1 MIDFRR
7 SASEPEAVVHERLIY
22 LFRSYNVQMFS
33 PASAAAMMSP
43 GDVASRIGPN
53 ILLAI
58 NYTAGSG
65 ILRKTI
71 SNQILWGNIDENEA
85 NSGISVS
92 RVRINVQRL
101 GKRTR
106 QYT

>member
-1 MIDFRR
+1 
-7 SASEPEAVVHERLIY
+7 
-22 LFRSYNVQMFS
+22 
-33 PASAAAMMSP
+33 MMSL
-43 GDVASRIGPN
+43 GDVASRSGPN

-71 SNQILWGNIDENEA
+71 SNQLLWGNIDENEA

-92 RVRINVQRL
+92 RMRINVQRL